1 MKDQKSFNNIK
12 EVWIKLIEE
21 YLDIKQTNL
30 LIVANKNDNIQKED
44 EVSEM
49 EGKELAKEYG
59 ASFFS
64 QSDEN
69 SFDSTIGA
77 IINKIVAQKNIN
89 NDFGTCRIVKEER
102 LCYHTV
108 APYFSDRSTTKELSE
123 KRIYINRKEDKDKF
137 DINKKKT
144 KKNKCAK

>member
-1 MKDQKSFNNIK
+1 MVYSIKDQKSLNNIK

-59 ASFFS
+59 ASFFL

-69 SFDSTIGA
+69 SFNSTIGA

-89 NDFGTCRIVKEER
+89 NDFGICRIVKEENYVII
-102 LCYHTV
+102 L
-108 APYFSDRSTTKELSE
+108 
-123 KRIYINRKEDKDKF
+123 
-137 DINKKKT
+137 
-144 KKNKCAK
+144 